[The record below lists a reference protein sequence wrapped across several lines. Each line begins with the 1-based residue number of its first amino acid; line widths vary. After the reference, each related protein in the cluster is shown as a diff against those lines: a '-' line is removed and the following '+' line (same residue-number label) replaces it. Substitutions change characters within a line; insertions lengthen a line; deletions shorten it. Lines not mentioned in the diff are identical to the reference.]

1 VSSNAIFLPGCT
13 DAAEDGGTRRAVP
26 ALSPVWTKPEPGLTV
41 WFTGLSGAGKST
53 LASALARKLRKADMA
68 TVVLDADV
76 LRQGFCAGLG
86 FSREDRTENVR
97 RITELAYRLSQAGAV
112 VLVAAIAP
120 YRDTRAAARERIGR
134 FLEVY
139 VNAPLETCVER
150 DPKGLYARAIAGE
163 ISNFTGVSD
172 PYEEPLAPDVECR
185 TDIESV
191 ADCTA
196 ILFAAVQQARTQ
208 YVVEGVAG

>member
-1 VSSNAIFLPGCT
+1 VSSNAISLPGCT
-13 DAAEDGGTRRAVP
+13 DAAQDAGGPRAARVR
-26 ALSPVWTKPEPGLTV
+26 APVWTTPDPGLTV

-53 LASALARKLRKADMA
+53 LASALGKKLRKADVP

-97 RITELAYRLSQAGAV
+97 RIAELAHRLSQAGAV

-120 YRDTRAAARERIGR
+120 YRDTRAAARERAGN

-163 ISNFTGVSD
+163 IPHFTGISD
-172 PYEEPLAPDVECR
+172 PYEVPLTPDIECR

-196 ILFAAVQQARTQ
+196 VLLAAVMQARGQ
-208 YVVEGVAG
+208 YVAAGVAG